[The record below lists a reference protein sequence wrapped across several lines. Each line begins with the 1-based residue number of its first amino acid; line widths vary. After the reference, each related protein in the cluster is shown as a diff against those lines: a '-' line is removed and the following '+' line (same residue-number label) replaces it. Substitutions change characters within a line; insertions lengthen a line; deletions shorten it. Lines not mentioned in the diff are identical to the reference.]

1 MQIVD
6 VRPED
11 TERIGTLMH
20 DVVTS
25 SLRLESDEMNAVLA
39 NVETNLHWAQANR
52 ASAIHLKCVD
62 ESRIVGVMLIKD
74 FWNLC
79 SLFVDPRFQR
89 RGIGRALMLVGI
101 QRCISEGVRSYIK
114 VNAAPNAVP
123 FYQSL
128 GFAILDDAP
137 RKGTSVPMI
146 FHQNG

>member
-1 MQIVD
+1 MRILD
-6 VRPED
+6 VRRED
-11 TERIGTLMH
+11 TEPIGALMH

-25 SLRLESDEMNAVLA
+25 SLRLESEEMNAVLT
-39 NVETNLHWAQANR
+39 NVEANLHWAQANY
-52 ASAIHLKCVD
+52 ASAVHLKCVD
-62 ESRIVGVMLIKD
+62 GSRIVGVVLIKD

-79 SLFVDPRFQR
+79 SLFVDPCFQR
-89 RGIGRALMLVGI
+89 RGIGRALLLAGI
-101 QRCISEGVRSYIK
+101 QRCISEDIRRCIK

-128 GFAILDDAP
+128 GFDILDNAP